1 MLGEQ
6 ISLDQYAKANAAR
19 RGDAK
24 AWLPGQAAGQPA
36 PLTAIEGYT
45 TQSERTPVRQII
57 FVDPSIDNAEQ
68 MVQGLYSLVS
78 GKTEGLGGLAR
89 PTGEGPQLQVLRS
102 HDTEIIVLDGR
113 YDGVDQITRILGQH
127 KDLAAVQIMSHGS
140 AGSLTLGSATLGQGQ
155 LDSYKDQLRAWGD
168 AMAEQG
174 DILLYGCNV
183 AAGKGGVA
191 FVDSLSAITRADV
204 AAATHTVGSAA
215 LGGDWVLDYRHGAIE
230 ATTLTVAR
238 WDGVMATSTGVQT
251 GGSTLVGVAT
261 NDKLVAYG
269 SGNTF
274 VFNNSST
281 AATTTI
287 ELRQGMKQEN
297 GVWVRNQ
304 DDANDN
310 NTLDFSAIKGNV
322 TAIISNNDS
331 YQIRYTTV
339 DANNNWTE
347 RTVNVVFKSADGS
360 QSLKIGD
367 KTFNLVGTSQNG
379 KTLLDYSGYAT
390 GVTVDLSGPT
400 ASGNGEAVP
409 PPPPTGFGYVR
420 AISAVKGSAQGGNR
434 ITVVGDTTVTISNA
448 QDIIKG
454 SGGGNTYIVGA
465 GISGFTLTQQAGQSG
480 NTLDLS
486 QFGADITAR
495 VQTQGGVSVYLGA
508 GVARDGSINSFAG
521 ATALVSNLDI
531 QIFVGVAGKTTLDY
545 SAYEDNVS
553 VNLNY
558 QDEAT
563 ALYDASGLSGVLNIA
578 NVIGAGGKY
587 GNDIVGGLGDNI
599 ITVANS
605 RGVNRI
611 SGGGGNDIIYGN
623 GNLNGGTT
631 EYIGGVESDA
641 TLTGD
646 RTTAVLTNTPPGA
659 TASTGSICTA
669 WPP

>member
-1 MLGEQ
+1 M
-6 ISLDQYAKANAAR
+6 
-19 RGDAK
+19 
-24 AWLPGQAAGQPA
+24 
-36 PLTAIEGYT
+36 
-45 TQSERTPVRQII
+45 
-57 FVDPSIDNAEQ
+57 
-68 MVQGLYSLVS
+68 
-78 GKTEGLGGLAR
+78 
-89 PTGEGPQLQVLRS
+89 
-102 HDTEIIVLDGR
+102 
-113 YDGVDQITRILGQH
+113 
-127 KDLAAVQIMSHGS
+127 
-140 AGSLTLGSATLGQGQ
+140 
-155 LDSYKDQLRAWGD
+155 
-168 AMAEQG
+168 
-174 DILLYGCNV
+174 
-183 AAGKGGVA
+183 
-191 FVDSLSAITRADV
+191 
-204 AAATHTVGSAA
+204 
-215 LGGDWVLDYRHGAIE
+215 
-230 ATTLTVAR
+230 
-238 WDGVMATSTGVQT
+238 
-251 GGSTLVGVAT
+251 
-261 NDKLVAYG
+261 
-269 SGNTF
+269 
-274 VFNNSST
+274 
-281 AATTTI
+281 
-287 ELRQGMKQEN
+287 
-297 GVWVRNQ
+297 
-304 DDANDN
+304 
-310 NTLDFSAIKGNV
+310 
-322 TAIISNNDS
+322 
-331 YQIRYTTV
+331 
-339 DANNNWTE
+339 
-347 RTVNVVFKSADGS
+347 
-360 QSLKIGD
+360 
-367 KTFNLVGTSQNG
+367 
-379 KTLLDYSGYAT
+379 
-390 GVTVDLSGPT
+390 
-400 ASGNGEAVP
+400 
-409 PPPPTGFGYVR
+409 R

-480 NTLDLS
+480 NTLTS
-486 QFGADITAR
+486 PNSAADITAR

>member
-1 MLGEQ
+1 M
-6 ISLDQYAKANAAR
+6 
-19 RGDAK
+19 
-24 AWLPGQAAGQPA
+24 
-36 PLTAIEGYT
+36 
-45 TQSERTPVRQII
+45 RQII

-495 VQTQGGVSVYLGA
+495 VQTQGGVSVYLA
-508 GVARDGSINSFAG
+508 PAWRVTAASTASRARPRSSAISTSRFSSAWR
-521 ATALVSNLDI
+521 ARPRWTTRPT
-531 QIFVGVAGKTTLDY
+531 KTT
-545 SAYEDNVS
+545 S
-553 VNLNY
+553 
-558 QDEAT
+558 
-563 ALYDASGLSGVLNIA
+563 
-578 NVIGAGGKY
+578 
-587 GNDIVGGLGDNI
+587 
-599 ITVANS
+599 
-605 RGVNRI
+605 
-611 SGGGGNDIIYGN
+611 
-623 GNLNGGTT
+623 
-631 EYIGGVESDA
+631 
-641 TLTGD
+641 
-646 RTTAVLTNTPPGA
+646 
-659 TASTGSICTA
+659 AST
-669 WPP
+669 